1 MTKVQA
7 VAQLLKDK
15 GGRATWREIYN
26 SIEKYYPTAKTSDFW
41 EEGIRGVV
49 YREIRYGR
57 MFEMVGKG
65 IVRLKK

>member
-15 GGRATWREIYN
+15 GEKASWKEIYDA
-26 SIEKYYPTAKTSDFW
+26 IEKYYPAAKASDFW

-57 MFEMVGKG
+57 AFKMDGEG
-65 IVRLKK
+65 IVALKA